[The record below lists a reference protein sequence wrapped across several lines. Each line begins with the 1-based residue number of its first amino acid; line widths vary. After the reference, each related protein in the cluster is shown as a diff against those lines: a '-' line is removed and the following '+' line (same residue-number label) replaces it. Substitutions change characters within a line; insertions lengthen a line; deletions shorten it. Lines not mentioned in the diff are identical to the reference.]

1 LPHERPGWPVAPAA
15 CDALRQLVTDEV
27 VMAVIESMTA
37 PQAAH
42 LFVQDLVEQYVNDA
56 GEAAM
61 RLTARGQQVANQA
74 AMTSED
80 DAAALLDAQG

>member
-1 LPHERPGWPVAPAA
+1 MMGRPGDTTRASEREGSGA
-15 CDALRQLVTDEV
+15 
-27 VMAVIESMTA
+27 
-37 PQAAH
+37 
-42 LFVQDLVEQYVNDA
+42 DLVEQYTNDA

-80 DAAALLDAQG
+80 DAALLEDSPDT